1 MLAEPTSANPT
12 RPDDQHAADRFI
24 EQMGLMLQNDRLPR
38 IAGRI
43 WGLLI
48 YDGRVFGLQEMADRL
63 QVSRA
68 SISTNARLLAEYGLI
83 RRVGRPGSRQDY
95 YELSPDP
102 YGRMLQVVVQRIEE
116 GARAMTEAATL
127 IPPDNEGARERISA
141 LSDFYA
147 RTHVLLQQICNEMAR
162 KK

>member
-1 MLAEPTSANPT
+1 MLAEPTSQTPT
-12 RPDDQHAADRFI
+12 RPGDQEAADRFI
-24 EQMGLMLQNDRLPR
+24 EQMGLLLQNDRLPR

-116 GARAMTEAATL
+116 GARAITEAATN
-127 IPPDNEGARERISA
+127 IPLENHAARARVGM
-141 LSDFYA
+141 LHDFYA
-147 RTHVLLQQICNEMAR
+147 KTHALMDKIIGEVGR
-162 KK
+162 R